1 MVGEDDILN
10 KKSKIDMARL
20 PPCQDSLIP
29 HIERVNYR
37 VSCYRRANVPIF
49 DKPNPYDSGQGWIL
63 ENGVLQPLW
72 SKSDVLP
79 QSLVEILDRHID
91 KTDTLDDSDDE
102 EVELEIDDD
111 FDDES

>member
-1 MVGEDDILN
+1 MVE
-10 KKSKIDMARL
+10 KWR
-20 PPCQDSLIP
+20 
-29 HIERVNYR
+29 
-37 VSCYRRANVPIF
+37 
-49 DKPNPYDSGQGWIL
+49 
-63 ENGVLQPLW
+63 
-72 SKSDVLP
+72 LP